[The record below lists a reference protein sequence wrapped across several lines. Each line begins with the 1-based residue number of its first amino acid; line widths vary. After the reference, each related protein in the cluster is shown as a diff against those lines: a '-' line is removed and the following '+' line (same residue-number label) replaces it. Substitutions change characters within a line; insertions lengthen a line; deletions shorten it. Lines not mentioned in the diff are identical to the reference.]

1 MMIPAQR
8 LHLFCGFHFFAVIVL
23 SGFNAGRRSGE
34 LYAVSSGENCMSVL
48 KLSLSNVASLD
59 TR

>member
-1 MMIPAQR
+1 MMIPAER

-23 SGFNAGRRSGE
+23 SGFNAGRQSGE
-34 LYAVSSGENCMSVL
+34 LYAVLSGDTCMSVL
-48 KLSLSNVASLD
+48 KPSLSNLASLD